1 MVDKNEAKKWL
12 LMFLGVYI
20 LVQFISATGGT
31 LINSL
36 AGTSNGTHLLG
47 GLAQTFTSTGLG
59 GLFAANVIG
68 LIIVV
73 AIFYVIWK
81 MVEHK

>member
-1 MVDKNEAKKWL
+1 MAESSAKKWL

-31 LINSL
+31 LLTSL
-36 AGTSNGTHLLG
+36 T
-47 GLAQTFTSTGLG
+47 GLNTTFASTGLG
-59 GLFAANVIG
+59 SLFAANIIG
-68 LIIVV
+68 LILVV

-81 MVEHK
+81 MIEQK